1 MNKLIAI
8 VEDEPDIL
16 ELVSLSLQQGGFRA
30 ESYADASSFFRSLDK
45 KRPDLVIL
53 DLMLPDADGLDVC
66 KSLRMNERTSAIPIV
81 MLTAKAE
88 ETDKVLGLELGADDY
103 ITKPFSPKELLARV
117 KAVLRRTEAPP
128 ESKEV
133 RVGRHLGL
141 NADRHEVL
149 LDGRPVALTLA
160 EFKILWLLASK
171 AGRVFTREQILD
183 HLWGGE
189 KAVVDR
195 TVDVHIRNLRDKLG
209 EYGTLIVNIRGL
221 GYKIEEG
228 EAASP

>member
-16 ELVSLSLQQGGFRA
+16 ELVRLSLLQAGFRA
-30 ESYADASSFFRSLDK
+30 EGYADASSFFRSLDRK
-45 KRPDLVIL
+45 KPDLIVL

-66 KSLRMNERTSAIPIV
+66 KNLRMNERTSAIPIV

-103 ITKPFSPKELLARV
+103 ITKPFSPKELIARV
-117 KAVLRRTEAPP
+117 KAVLRRSEAPP

-133 RVGRHLGL
+133 RVGRHLRL

-149 LDGRPVALTLA
+149 VDGRPVALTVA
-160 EFKILWLLASK
+160 EFKILWLLASQS
-171 AGRVFTREQILD
+171 GRVFTREQILD

-195 TVDVHIRNLRDKLG
+195 TVDVHIRHLRDKLRENG
-209 EYGTLIVNIRGL
+209 SLIVNVRGL
-221 GYKIEEG
+221 GYKLEE
-228 EAASP
+228 

>member
-16 ELVSLSLQQGGFRA
+16 ELVRLSLLQAGFRA
-30 ESYADASSFFRSLDK
+30 EGYADASSFFRSLDRK
-45 KRPDLVIL
+45 KPDLIVL

-66 KSLRMNERTSAIPIV
+66 KNLRMNERTSAIPIV

-103 ITKPFSPKELLARV
+103 ITKPFSPKELIARV
-117 KAVLRRTEAPP
+117 KAVLRRSEAPP

-133 RVGRHLGL
+133 RVGRHLRL

-149 LDGRPVALTLA
+149 VDGRPLALTVA
-160 EFKILWLLASK
+160 EFKILWLLASQS
-171 AGRVFTREQILD
+171 GRVFTREQILD

-195 TVDVHIRNLRDKLG
+195 TVDVHIRHLRDKLRENG
-209 EYGTLIVNIRGL
+209 SLIVNVRGL
-221 GYKIEEG
+221 GYKLEE
-228 EAASP
+228 

>member
-1 MNKLIAI
+1 VEKVPLSKLIAI
-8 VEDEPDIL
+8 IEDESDIL
-16 ELVSLSLQQGGFRA
+16 ELVSLNLRQAGFRT
-30 ESYADASSFFRSLDK
+30 EGYADASSFLKSLDK

-53 DLMLPDADGLDVC
+53 DLMLPDMDGLEVC
-66 KSLRMNERTSAIPIV
+66 KNLKKNEGTSTIPII

-103 ITKPFSPKELLARV
+103 ITKPFSPKELIARV
-117 KAVLRRTEAPP
+117 KAVLRRSEAPP

-133 RVGRHLGL
+133 RVGRHLEL
-141 NADRHEVL
+141 NTDKHEVL
-149 LDGRPVALTLA
+149 VDGRPVALTLA

-171 AGRVFTREQILD
+171 TGRVFTREQILD

-195 TVDVHIRNLRDKLG
+195 TVDVHIRHLRDKLG
-209 EYGTLIVNIRGL
+209 ESGTLIVNIRGL
-221 GYKIEEG
+221 GYKLEE
-228 EAASP
+228 

>member
-1 MNKLIAI
+1 VEKVPLSKLIAVI
-8 VEDEPDIL
+8 EDESDIL
-16 ELVSLSLQQGGFRA
+16 ELVSLNLRQAGFRT
-30 ESYADASSFFRSLDK
+30 EGYADASSFFRSLDK

-103 ITKPFSPKELLARV
+103 ITKPFSPKELIARV
-117 KAVLRRTEAPP
+117 KAVLRRGEVLLA
-128 ESKEV
+128 SKEV
-133 RVGRHLGL
+133 RVGRHLEL

-149 LDGRPVALTLA
+149 VDGRPVALTLA

-171 AGRVFTREQILD
+171 TGRVFTREQILD

-195 TVDVHIRNLRDKLG
+195 TVDVHIRHLRDKLG
-209 EYGTLIVNIRGL
+209 EYGSLIVNIRGL
-221 GYKIEEG
+221 GYKLEE
-228 EAASP
+228 